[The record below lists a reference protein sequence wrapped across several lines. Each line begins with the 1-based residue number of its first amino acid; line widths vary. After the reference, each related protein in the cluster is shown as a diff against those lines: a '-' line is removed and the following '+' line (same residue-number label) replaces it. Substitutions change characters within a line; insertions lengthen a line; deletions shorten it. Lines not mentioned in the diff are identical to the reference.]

1 MRMNDI
7 VPQLESAESA
17 KIPRKVSVVV
27 QTHWDREWYFPHQTF
42 IARLMDVMSRVVAQL
57 DSGRLKFFL
66 FDGQTAAFEDLLLN
80 AEPKLVADVR
90 RLVRDKRIILGPW
103 YVMADEF
110 LCSGESLIRNLE
122 IGIADATAAGNC
134 QLVGYL
140 PDTFGHV
147 GQMPQILRT
156 MGIHSAVLWRG
167 ADAPQAEFD
176 WQAPDGSVV
185 GTVFLT
191 QGYYQHP
198 LNVEDAN
205 AALARYLAD
214 IAPYSLADELL
225 LTQGGDHLMTV
236 DNLQPRLRA
245 FNESQTKY
253 RLEENTLAAHVQS
266 VLAETDGKR
275 VTILGDLRSNER
287 AFVLPDV
294 LSTRRYLKRLN
305 QAAEDRL
312 LGEIEPLLAQLNL
325 GEQYPRRYLDQ
336 SWRMAIQQ
344 QAHDSICGCSV
355 DSVHREML
363 TRYAQLEQRFDA
375 LIERASAAAGMVS
388 TTMHAEQVIDVFADD
403 EVFTLFN
410 PLPHAF
416 VGKQVIKL
424 FLRGE
429 KKHGVTITSSTGA
442 PLSTTLIS
450 VVEHA
455 IFRSPID
462 EFPDRVS
469 GHLYEVAVDC
479 PKGALAGLGHI
490 ECKVLLSDTSATQ
503 STLRTVATTSPQ
515 IENQVY
521 RITLEANGEL
531 SLYDKRRNR
540 TTAGFIG
547 LHAELDCGDS
557 YNFSPPPHQEQII
570 QRKFLLERMA
580 IEHGFAKL
588 ILSIEIEVPQE
599 LNATRTGRHQ
609 GSVTNC
615 GVLRLRLCD
624 ADSHLG
630 SNGIDARLIWNNQAK
645 DQRTRLIFRI
655 NSPVAETWS
664 DSAFAWT
671 KRPVTYANYPSTPSR
686 REMPVVVQ
694 PSLSAIL
701 AGDFFVCHRA
711 MQEYEMLQID
721 GEQHLGMTLI
731 RSVSWMSRRDLVTR
745 GVGAG
750 PDMETPDAQCLG
762 QEIFEFQMGH
772 LFEEEGVDVLT
783 YAQRFRRPLK
793 MLRGHTSMWR
803 EGLDIGNTTL
813 QTSSVRR
820 LGAQIEIRLW
830 NPSSQPQSLALSNGF
845 GGWTRVNADG
855 SALDLAQTGVE
866 SLVVAPYVIATF
878 RKPLQAT

>member
-1 MRMNDI
+1 MNGS
-7 VPQLESAESA
+7 VQQSESAKSA

-42 IARLMDVMSRVVAQL
+42 VARLMEVMSRIVAQL
-57 DSGRLKFFL
+57 DSGRLRFFL

-80 AEPKLVADVR
+80 AEPKLVTDVR

-167 ADAPQAEFD
+167 ADAPHAEFD

-205 AALARYLAD
+205 AALTRYLAD

-236 DNLQPRLRA
+236 DNLQPRMQA
-245 FNESQTKY
+245 FNDSQTKY
-253 RLEENTLAAHVQS
+253 RLEENTLEAHVQS
-266 VLAETDGKR
+266 VLADTDGKR
-275 VTILGDLRSNER
+275 ITILGDLRNNER

-388 TTMHAEQVIDVFADD
+388 TTMHDEQVIDVFADD

-429 KKHGVTITSSTGA
+429 KKQGITITSSSGV
-442 PLSTTLIS
+442 PLNATLIS
-450 VVEHA
+450 VAEHA

-469 GHLYEVAVDC
+469 GHLYEVAIDC
-479 PKGALAGLGHI
+479 PVGVLAGLGHI
-490 ECKVLLSDTSATQ
+490 ECKALLPDSSATQ
-503 STLRTVATTSPQ
+503 STLRTVTPATPQ
-515 IENQVY
+515 IENRFY
-521 RITLEANGEL
+521 KITLEANGEL
-531 SLYDKRRNR
+531 SLYDKRRNC
-540 TTAGFIG
+540 TTAGFVG
-547 LHAELDCGDS
+547 LLAELDCGDS
-557 YNFSPPPHQEQII
+557 YNFSPPSHQERIV
-570 QRKFLLERMA
+570 QRKFSFEQIA
-580 IEHGFAKL
+580 TQHGFAEL
-588 ILSIEIEVPQE
+588 VLSIEIDVPQE
-599 LNATRTGRHQ
+599 LNAARTGRHQ
-609 GSVTNC
+609 ASATNR
-615 GVLRLRLCD
+615 GVLRLRLFD
-624 ADSHLG
+624 ADDLLA
-630 SNGIDARLIWNNQAK
+630 SNCINARLTWNNQAK

-655 NSPVAETWS
+655 NTPVAETWS

-671 KRPVTYANYPSTPSR
+671 KRPVTYANYPTILTR

-701 AGDFFVCHRA
+701 SGDLFVCHRA

-721 GEQHLGMTLI
+721 GERHLGMTLI
-731 RSVSWMSRRDLVTR
+731 RSVGWMSRRDLVTR

-762 QEIFEFQMGH
+762 QEIFEFRVGH
-772 LFEEEGVDVLT
+772 LFEEQGADVLH
-783 YAQRFRRPLK
+783 YAQRFRRPLL
-793 MLRGHTSMWR
+793 MLRGHTSLWN
-803 EGLDIGNTTL
+803 EDLDIGNTTL

-820 LGAQIEIRLW
+820 LDAHIEIRLW
-830 NPSSQPQSLALSNGF
+830 NPSSQRQSLSPRTDF
-845 GGWTRVNADG
+845 SDWIRVNADG
-855 SALDLAQTGVE
+855 SAPDLAQTGVE
-866 SLVVAPYVIATF
+866 SLVIAPYAIATF
-878 RKPLQAT
+878 RKRLQAA

>member
-1 MRMNDI
+1 MN
-7 VPQLESAESA
+7 VRAEHMESSRIA

-42 IARLMDVMSRVVAQL
+42 VARLIEVMSRVVAQL
-57 DSGRLKFFL
+57 DSDQLQFFL

-80 AEPKLVADVR
+80 AEPKLIADVG

-110 LCSGESLIRNLE
+110 LCAGESLIRNLE

-134 QLVGYL
+134 QRVGYL

-156 MGIHSAVLWRG
+156 MGIHCAVLWRG
-167 ADAPQAEFD
+167 ADAPHAEFD
-176 WQAPDGSVV
+176 WQAPDGSLV

-205 AALARYLAD
+205 AALARYLTD
-214 IAPYSLADELL
+214 IAPHSLSDDLL

-236 DNLQPRLRA
+236 DSLQPRMRA

-253 RLEENTLAAHVQS
+253 RLEENTLEAHVHS
-266 VLAETDGKR
+266 VLTETKGRR
-275 VTILGDLRSNER
+275 VTISGDLRNNKN

-305 QAAEDRL
+305 QSAEDRL

-325 GEQYPRRYLDQ
+325 GEHYPTRYLDQ
-336 SWRMAIQQ
+336 CWRMAIQQ

-355 DSVHREML
+355 DSVHCEML

-375 LIERASAAAGMVS
+375 LIERASATAGMLS
-388 TTMHAEQVIDVFADD
+388 MTMHAGREIDAFADD
-403 EVFTLFN
+403 EAFTLFN

-416 VGKQVIKL
+416 VGKQLIKL

-429 KKHGVTITSSTGA
+429 RKQGITITSSSGA
-442 PLSTTLIS
+442 PLNAALIS
-450 VVEHA
+450 VAEHA

-469 GHLYEVAVDC
+469 GHLYEMAIDF
-479 PKGALAGLGHI
+479 PSGALAGLGHI
-490 ECKVLLSDTSATQ
+490 ECKALWSDRSAAQ
-503 STLRTVATTSPQ
+503 LNSQTVASVSSQ
-515 IENQVY
+515 IENVFY
-521 RITLEANGEL
+521 KITLEANGEL

-540 TTAGFIG
+540 TTAGFVG

-557 YNFSPPPHQEQII
+557 YNFSPPPHQEQIV
-570 QRKFLLERMA
+570 QRKFSFEQVATQR
-580 IEHGFAKL
+580 GFAEL
-588 ILSIEIEVPQE
+588 VLSTEIEVPRE
-599 LNATRTGRHQ
+599 LNAARTGRHQ
-609 GSVTNC
+609 ASVTNR
-615 GVLRLRLCD
+615 GVLRLRLF
-624 ADSHLG
+624 DSDG
-630 SNGIDARLIWNNQAK
+630 GRATNGIDARLIWDNQAK

-671 KRPVTYANYPSTPSR
+671 KRSVTYANYPTTISR

-694 PSLSAIL
+694 PSHSAIL

-711 MQEYEMLQID
+711 MQEYEMLQIG
-721 GEQHLGMTLI
+721 GEQHLGITLV
-731 RSVSWMSRRDLVTR
+731 RSVGWMSRRDLVTR

-762 QEIFEFQMGH
+762 EEIFEFQMGQ
-772 LFEEEGVDVLT
+772 LFEEHSVDVLN
-783 YAQRFRRPLK
+783 YSQRFRRPPL
-793 MLRGHTSMWR
+793 MFRGHTSMWN
-803 EGLDIGNTTL
+803 ESLDIGNTTL

-830 NPSSQPQSLALSNGF
+830 NPSSQPQSLTLSNDSGV
-845 GGWTRVNADG
+845 WTRVNADG

-866 SLVVAPYVIATF
+866 SLAVAPYAIATF
-878 RKPLQAT
+878 RKPLQVT